1 MERLPILK
9 CSNITKSFRV
19 RGKTIR
25 VLQGAELDVYPG
37 ELIVIRGR
45 SGEGKSVL
53 QWILSGIDTPD
64 SGEILFEGVSY
75 SKLSGEEMSNLRREK
90 IGLIFQNFN
99 LIESWTALEN
109 VESALLNSGLSPEE
123 KRDKAV
129 SILERMDIGQ
139 RLDNLPVEL
148 SVGQQQRVAIARAL
162 INEPSL
168 IIADEPTGSVD
179 DETAGEMLTILLSYV
194 KDRNSAMVVTTHGHF
209 TGEHL
214 ADRIFAI
221 KEGKLHSMVSV
232 PA

>member
-1 MERLPILK
+1 MERVPILK

-75 SKLSGEEMSNLRREK
+75 SKLSGEEMSTLRRER

-123 KRDKAV
+123 KREKAV
-129 SILERMDIGQ
+129 SILEKMDLGH

-194 KDRNSAMVVTTHGHF
+194 KERNSAMVVTTHGHF

-214 ADRIFAI
+214 ADRIFSI
-221 KEGKLHSMVSV
+221 KEGKLHSMVSA

>member
-1 MERLPILK
+1 MERVPILK

-25 VLQGAELDVYPG
+25 VLHGAELDVYPG
-37 ELIVIRGR
+37 ELIVIKGR

-75 SKLSGEEMSNLRREK
+75 SKLSGEEMSTLRRER

-99 LIESWTALEN
+99 LIESWTAMEN

-123 KRDKAV
+123 KREKAV
-129 SILERMDIGQ
+129 SILEKMDLGH

-214 ADRIFAI
+214 ADRIYSI
-221 KEGKLHSMVSV
+221 KEGRLYSATQVQ
-232 PA
+232 A

>member
-1 MERLPILK
+1 MPILK

-64 SGEILFEGVSY
+64 SGEILFEGVLY
-75 SKLSGEEMSNLRREK
+75 SKLSGEEMSTLRRER

-123 KRDKAV
+123 KREKAV
-129 SILERMDIGQ
+129 SILEKMDLGH

-214 ADRIFAI
+214 ADRIFSI
-221 KEGKLHSMVSV
+221 KDGKLHSRVSV

>member
-1 MERLPILK
+1 MERVPILK

-75 SKLSGEEMSNLRREK
+75 SKLSGEEMSTLRRER

-109 VESALLNSGLSPEE
+109 VESALLNSGLSHKE
-123 KRDKAV
+123 KREKAV
-129 SILERMDIGQ
+129 SILEKMDLGH

-214 ADRIFAI
+214 ADRIFSI
-221 KEGKLHSMVSV
+221 KDGKLHSRVSV

>member
-1 MERLPILK
+1 MERVPILK

-19 RGKTIR
+19 RGKTIS

-75 SKLSGEEMSNLRREK
+75 SKLSGEEMSKLRRER

-123 KRDKAV
+123 KREKAV
-129 SILERMDIGQ
+129 SILEKMDLGH
-139 RLDNLPVEL
+139 RLENLPVEL
-148 SVGQQQRVAIARAL
+148 SVGQQQRVAIGRAL

-214 ADRIFAI
+214 ADRIFSI
-221 KEGKLHSMVSV
+221 KEGKLHSMVSA